1 MSTVA
6 LYETPQSLEDK
17 VEEYFQWIALQRKGN
32 KPKPPTMTGLARYL
46 GFTSRSQFV
55 NYRDKDNPLYEDIIA
70 QARMRIEEYYEE
82 ELITT
87 KGNAAGLIFAL
98 KNNARWEDNIK
109 QTITG
114 DSDQPLVFTWDPL
127 AKDVIDNNS
136 VPQLEAPAIDG
147 GTVVGEVVEEST
159 GDY

>member
-1 MSTVA
+1 MATLA
-6 LYETPQSLEDK
+6 LYETPQNLEDK
-17 VEEYFQWIALQRKGN
+17 VEEYFQWIALQSKGR

-55 NYRDKDNPLYEDIIA
+55 NYRNKDNPLYEDVIA

-127 AKDVIDNNS
+127 AKDVIDGQA
-136 VPQLEAPAIDG
+136 VAQLEAPVIEG

-159 GDY
+159 GDN